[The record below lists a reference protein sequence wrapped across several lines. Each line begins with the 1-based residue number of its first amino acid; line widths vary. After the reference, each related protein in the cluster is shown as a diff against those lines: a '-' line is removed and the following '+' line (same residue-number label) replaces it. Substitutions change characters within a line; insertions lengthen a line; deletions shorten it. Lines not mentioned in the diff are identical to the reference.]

1 MTSTAAVLALCRFG
15 QDAAA
20 LLLWGASAYLAWLV
34 PKPLASEVAARIRR
48 GTTPAVVV
56 ALLATLAKLPVE
68 AAGIG
73 DGWRDGVDPTTLLAV
88 LLETSVGEAWAA
100 QALAAALLVLV
111 QAAPGPRRVTATA
124 LASGLLLASLSLG
137 GHAAMHDGALGLL
150 HRANDAAHLLCAGAW
165 LGALWPVLVILDRL
179 GRGEGRPEAGIALLA
194 FSRAGHVAVA
204 LVLVSGAVNT
214 ALVLGRWPT
223 DPASLYQMLLDVK
236 LLCVAT
242 MVGLALANR
251 YLVVP
256 RLARR
261 PAAALALRRATLAE
275 IALGLLVL
283 ALVSV
288 FGLLDPV

>member
-34 PKPLASEVAARIRR
+34 PKGLAAEVAARIRT

-56 ALLATLAKLPVE
+56 ALAATLAKLPVE
-68 AAGIG
+68 AATIG
-73 DGWRDGVDPTTLLAV
+73 DGWRDGFDPTTVLGV

-100 QALAAALLVLV
+100 QALAASLLALV
-111 QAAPGPRRVTATA
+111 QAVPFPRRVTATA

-137 GHAAMHDGALGLL
+137 GHAAMHEGSLGLL
-150 HRANDAAHLLCAGAW
+150 HRANDAVHVLGAGAW
-165 LGALWPVLVILDRL
+165 LGALWPVLVILGLL
-179 GRGEGRPEAGIALLA
+179 GRSGCRSEAGVALLA

-223 DPASLYQMLLDVK
+223 DPASPYQVLLDVK
-236 LLCVAT
+236 ILCVAA
-242 MVGLALANR
+242 MVGLALVNR
-251 YLVVP
+251 YVVVP
-256 RLARR
+256 RLGRR
-261 PAAALALRRATLAE
+261 PAAAVALRRATLVE
-275 IALGLLVL
+275 ISLGVVVL
-283 ALVSV
+283 ALVGV
-288 FGLLDPV
+288 FGLLDPI